1 MNANNVAIE
10 TGRITADPEI
20 KTTSS
25 GVSYCHFTIAVDR
38 GYAKQGEEKQTDF
51 IDCIAWRQ
59 SAEFLGKY
67 FSKGSVLQ
75 VIGEIQ
81 TRTYEDNNGAK
92 RKATEIAV
100 DKISF
105 VPGTKSAGARQT
117 ANPSPIGA
125 VRAEPDG
132 NSVDENDADL
142 PF

>member
-10 TGRITADPEI
+10 TGRITADPEV

-25 GVSYCHFTIAVDR
+25 GVAYCRFTLAVDR

-51 IDCIAWRQ
+51 IDCVAWRQ
-59 SAEFLGKY
+59 QAEFLGKY
-67 FSKGSVLQ
+67 FSKGNVLQ

-92 RKATEIAV
+92 RKATEIVV

-105 VPGTKSAGARQT
+105 VPGTKSSGGQNAVSAS
-117 ANPSPIGA
+117 APSGGGI
-125 VRAEPDG
+125 D
-132 NSVDENDADL
+132 SVDEGVDDNDTDL